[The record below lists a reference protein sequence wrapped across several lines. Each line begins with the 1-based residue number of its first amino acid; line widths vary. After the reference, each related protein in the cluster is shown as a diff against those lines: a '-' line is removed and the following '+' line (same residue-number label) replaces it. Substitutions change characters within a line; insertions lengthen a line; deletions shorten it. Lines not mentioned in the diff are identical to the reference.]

1 MTKKGF
7 LPIAWLCLKGKGIA
21 FVIIN
26 RSFLQLHKKRT
37 IYP

>member
-1 MTKKGF
+1 MLVT
-7 LPIAWLCLKGKGIA
+7 LLNACWLFLKGKGKA

-26 RSFLQLHKKRT
+26 RSFLQLPKKRT